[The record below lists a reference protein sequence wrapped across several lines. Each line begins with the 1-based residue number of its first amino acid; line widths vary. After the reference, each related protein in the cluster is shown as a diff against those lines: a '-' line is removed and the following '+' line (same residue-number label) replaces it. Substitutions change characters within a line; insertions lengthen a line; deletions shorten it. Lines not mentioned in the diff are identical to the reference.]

1 MPLKMN
7 RGKNQIMYSYLPG
20 YTFDFDKSSAIAQI
34 ESIRGIQRTDL
45 NLHLILQAI
54 RNQAAAWGDLAP
66 VFADP
71 RRDQF
76 VLLEPKKVYARLFP
90 KVFWC
95 QNRQCGRV
103 FDYSRSD
110 TIPKQGTCPTC
121 KRGRLAQLRFVKIHR
136 CGDIKPLTPPYE
148 CKSCKTKNQFALD
161 TRGSERI
168 SQFVWVCRKCGHRTS
183 VFAGY
188 CSACN
193 WEALSGE
200 NDNKKKQMSIE
211 VHRANRVFYPH
222 YAVLLNQP
230 GAEVNRL
237 LGIDKWEVVAGG
249 FFMELPEL
257 AGKTVREFANEQRQS
272 AASTFTLSEA
282 EIAQFKAKGYTDDQI
297 KLLTQMQT
305 ELTDT
310 RQQQQISL
318 SPASI
323 SQSLTRQT
331 GVPERVWL
339 SAGQELLEAVLP
351 FQSNQTQNLFTLP
364 NPNTEQAQ
372 AQGLVSQLGL
382 AQLSLASDFPMTHV
396 TFGYSRAEYT
406 PRDCRLNPF
415 PADREHQGKFPLFVD
430 TIQADAII
438 VRLDPQRVWRWL
450 EKNNLKV
457 SLPKGATDAQKA
469 QRAHFVQL
477 FSDLSDPNIQQESVT
492 LTQTLT
498 ANYIEARMVFGLLH
512 TMSHL
517 FLKKAALLCGL
528 DRISLAEY
536 VLPRA
541 LMFAIYSNHRFGAT
555 IGALSSLFE
564 QSLPDWLGQVMGDT
578 RRCIYD
584 PVCQSQG
591 GNCHACTHLAE
602 TSCRFFNL
610 NLGRPFLFGGY
621 DAKIGQID
629 YGYWDASL
637 NQSDSLQP

>member
-7 RGKNQIMYSYLPG
+7 RGKNQVMYSYLPG

-34 ESIRGIQRTDL
+34 GYIRGVQNTDL
-45 NLHLILQAI
+45 NLYLILQAI
-54 RNQAAAWGDLAP
+54 KNQAAAWGDLAR
-66 VFADP
+66 VFVDP
-71 RRDQF
+71 RPDQF
-76 VLLEPKKVYARLFP
+76 VLLEPKKVYAQLFP

-95 QNRQCGRV
+95 QNRQCGQV
-103 FDYSRSD
+103 FDYNRSD
-110 TIPKQGTCPTC
+110 AIPKQAICPTC
-121 KRGRLAQLRFVKIHR
+121 KRGRLAQLRFVKIHQ
-136 CGDIKPLTPPYE
+136 CGEIKPLTPPYE
-148 CKSCKTKNQFALD
+148 CNNCKTKNQFALD

-168 SQFVWVCRKCGHRTS
+168 SQFVWVCRKCGNRS
-183 VFAGY
+183 SLFAGY

-193 WEALSGE
+193 WEAESG
-200 NDNKKKQMSIE
+200 DSDKQKKQMSIE

-230 GAEVNRL
+230 GAEVNNF
-237 LGIDKWEVVAGG
+237 LGIDKWPVVAGG
-249 FFMELPEL
+249 FFMELSEL
-257 AGKTVREFANEQRQS
+257 AGKTVKKFVADQRQS
-272 AASTFTLSEA
+272 AASTFTLSDA
-282 EIAQFKAKGYTDDQI
+282 EIAQLKAMGQTDGQI
-297 KLLTQMQT
+297 EQFRQMQAQ
-305 ELTDT
+305 LSGI
-310 RQQQQISL
+310 RQEQQTSL

-323 SQSLTRQT
+323 SQSLTQQT

-339 SAGQELLEAVLP
+339 AAGQELLEAVLP

-364 NPNTEQAQ
+364 NPNAGQVK

-396 TFGYSRAEYT
+396 TFGFSRAEYT

-415 PADREHQGKFPLFVD
+415 PADQEHKGKFPLFVD

-438 VRLDPQRVWRWL
+438 IRLDPQRVWLWL

-457 SLPKGATDAQKA
+457 SLPKSATDAQKA

-477 FSDLSDPNIQQESVT
+477 FSDLTLQPEPVT

-498 ANYIEARMVFGLLH
+498 VNNAEARMVFGLLH

-528 DRISLAEY
+528 DRTSLAEY

-564 QSLPDWLGQVMGDT
+564 QSLPDWLGQIITDT

-591 GNCHACTHLAE
+591 GNCHVCTHLAE

-621 DAKIGQID
+621 DVEIGQID

-637 NQSDSLQP
+637 NQPSNLQL